1 MQFLFQTPVGISAR
15 QLEKFRQLSK
25 ENSGKKIVNN
35 FRPVMPLNGRIVS
48 DVETIDV
55 STDRFL
61 KEKAKSNEICQHSG
75 SPNMPVLTMVSVVM
89 FSLFSKLL

>member
-1 MQFLFQTPVGISAR
+1 MGISAR

-25 ENSGKKIVNN
+25 DTNSSGKKIVNN
-35 FRPVMPLNGRIVS
+35 FRPVLPLNGRIVS

-61 KEKAKSNEICQHSG
+61 KEKAKSNEICSSG
-75 SPNMPVLTMVSVVM
+75 SPNMPVLTMVSVVI

>member
-1 MQFLFQTPVGISAR
+1 MGISAR
-15 QLEKFRQLSK
+15 QLEKFRQLS
-25 ENSGKKIVNN
+25 EDTNSSGKKIVNN

-75 SPNMPVLTMVSVVM
+75 SPNMPVLTMVSVVI